1 MFKSFDDNQYSSE
14 SSPHLQV
21 EGLSWGCRERQV
33 LHDVGF
39 TVNHGEFVGLLGP
52 NGVGKS
58 TLLRC
63 LYRYL
68 VPQQGRIAL
77 AGAEIGTISRR
88 AFARQVAVVT
98 QHGPSGFSMTVRQFL
113 TTGLLAHS
121 SWWQRLDRRD
131 ESARVE
137 AVLQRVKLA
146 SLAEHHF
153 DSLSGGERQRVL
165 IARALLQQPK
175 LLLLD
180 EPTNHLDVRYQ
191 IETLKLVRS
200 LGVTVVASI
209 HDLNLASA
217 YCDRILLLSEGTLVA
232 SGRPQQVLT
241 ADRIRAV
248 YGVEARVDMHPNG
261 RYPRITY
268 DYQKP
273 AYALA

>member
-1 MFKSFDDNQYSSE
+1 MFKSFDDNQYDCE

-68 VPQQGRIAL
+68 IPQQGRIAL
-77 AGAEIGTISRR
+77 AGTEIGTISRR

-165 IARALLQQPK
+165 IARALLQQPR

-200 LGVTVVASI
+200 LGITVVASI

-217 YCDRILLLSEGTLVA
+217 YCDRILLLSEGALVA
-232 SGRPQQVLT
+232 SGLPQQVLT
-241 ADRIRAV
+241 ADRIRSV
-248 YGVEARVDMHPNG
+248 YGVDARVDMHPNG